1 MIFGFCLKYI
11 FFKIRYNKKKR
22 GPYKEAIKQA
32 TIEAKQN
39 AETRLRQPL
48 GNSPSHNIIQQ
59 VVPPA
64 LASPREIDVVS

>member
-1 MIFGFCLKYI
+1 MNSIKWCCI
-11 FFKIRYNKKKR
+11 QVRYNKKKR

-32 TIEAKQN
+32 TTEAQENEENKLRKQLV
-39 AETRLRQPL
+39 AS
-48 GNSPSHNIIQQ
+48 SPAHSIIT